1 MSTILKSDNLGP
13 SHNICLFLLSIVNL
27 LLLSNLL
34 DILVYRERFKNL
46 SLYYKIDYLL
56 ICDI

>member
-1 MSTILKSDNLGP
+1 MEEKQKENMFTILKSDNL
-13 SHNICLFLLSIVNL
+13 LLIVNI

-34 DILVYRERFKNL
+34 DILVYKKRFKNL

>member
-1 MSTILKSDNLGP
+1 MFTILKSDNL
-13 SHNICLFLLSIVNL
+13 LLIVNI

-34 DILVYRERFKNL
+34 DILVYKKRFKNL